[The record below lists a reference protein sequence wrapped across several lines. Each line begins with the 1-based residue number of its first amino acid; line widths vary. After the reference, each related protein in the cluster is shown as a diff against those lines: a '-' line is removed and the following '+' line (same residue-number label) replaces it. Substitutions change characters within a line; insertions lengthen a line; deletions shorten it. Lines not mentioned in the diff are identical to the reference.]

1 MDHNHNNCDNCNS
14 PPPILTREQW
24 NRYYNNDNDLMDID
38 YSSTTNNSTSSPS
51 SANMVYNFPQQPIRQ
66 GLPPRST
73 YQPISASGQHS
84 SQYQLT
90 NRIDEL
96 LEDWPRQLRQ
106 GSPSYCQDVTPNL
119 QDWQSLSQ
127 SLSSSSDSPSHPL
140 PSQSSPR
147 NRCRGVTFSAQSSMR
162 VYHPDPHY
170 MKTKAYTKK
179 ERQLLSKEAISDAL
193 RIKHLM
199 LSFSSSHDV
208 MSSSHSN
215 TSSRS
220 DVAKS
225 TFKYLIKHN
234 IISLEEIVGIEH
246 LVFSRSPLKIVK
258 ERKEHARVVLKEQYR
273 MLRSMHN
280 MSKTAAT
287 SASHEEQA
295 STKVIQ
301 EDPSRQDDMKKISP
315 IEMKLGELSAKRSLK
330 NAKRARVRAAMAA

>member
-1 MDHNHNNCDNCNS
+1 MDHNH
-14 PPPILTREQW
+14 
-24 NRYYNNDNDLMDID
+24 NNDNDLMDID
-38 YSSTTNNSTSSPS
+38 YSSTNNNSSSSPS
-51 SANMVYNFPQQPIRQ
+51 LANMAYKFPPQPIRQ
-66 GLPPRST
+66 GLPPPRST
-73 YQPISASGQHS
+73 NQPISASGQHS

-96 LEDWPRQLRQ
+96 LEDWPRQGRQ
-106 GSPSYCQDVTPNL
+106 GSSSYCQDVNPDL
-119 QDWQSLSQ
+119 QDCWQSLSQ
-127 SLSSSSDSPSHPL
+127 SLNSSDSPSHPL

-220 DVAKS
+220 DDAKS

-246 LVFSRSPLKIVK
+246 LVFSRCPLKIVK

-280 MSKTAAT
+280 MSKA

-295 STKVIQ
+295 STMAMQ
-301 EDPSRQDDMKKISP
+301 EDPPRQDDMKKISP
-315 IEMKLGELSAKRSLK
+315 IELKLGELSAKRSHK
-330 NAKRARVRAAMAA
+330 NVKRARVRAAMAA